1 MVFNEPSIKSFI
13 SFSENIFSEVKNKN
27 YTELYLIDNSLK
39 THSNL
44 PKEIISIID
53 SNEFI
58 SKYFDIKYLYRRNK
72 AYATIV
78 IYNKCYKHR
87 LIELG
92 SLVASKLDNG
102 NWRLNSSLKSN
113 EEFNFALGWGLNQ
126 YKFNLF
132 NNFSH
137 LNIKN
142 KINKR
147 ELVSTLSGVFYGKE

>member
-39 THSNL
+39 THSHL
-44 PKEIISIID
+44 PKDIISIID

-58 SKYFDIKYLYRRNK
+58 SEYFDIKYLYRLNK
-72 AYATIV
+72 VYAAIV
-78 IYNKCYKHR
+78 IYNKCYKYK

-102 NWRLNSSLKSN
+102 NWRLN
-113 EEFNFALGWGLNQ
+113 F
-126 YKFNLF
+126 
-132 NNFSH
+132 
-137 LNIKN
+137 
-142 KINKR
+142 
-147 ELVSTLSGVFYGKE
+147 